1 MNPSATRIL
10 SALDAAHV
18 QRADT
23 GSVDPTALM
32 ACRRVISEMAS
43 GCGSA
48 RKARRPPASATIP
61 AMIYM

>member
-1 MNPSATRIL
+1 
-10 SALDAAHV
+10 
-18 QRADT
+18 
-23 GSVDPTALM
+23 M